1 MGRANSTRAPEQAE
15 KRRGTGKASTAGKT
29 QAPEPAEG
37 GTGKASTA
45 GRTQTPEPAGRVMG
59 RANST
64 RAPEQAEKRRGT
76 GKAST
81 AGRAR
86 APEPAEGGTGKAST
100 AGKTQAPEQAEKR
113 RGTGKAST
121 AGSTR
126 APEPAEG
133 GTGKASTAGRT
144 QTPEPAGRVMGRANS
159 TRTPE
164 QAEKRRGTGK
174 ASTAGKTQTPWPEGT
189 KARRRAGGDAED
201 RAQSPILKDNEFN
214 IMLKI
219 SSLPRVQCNELE
231 CSERDVYSVKL
242 KRESNS
248 RDLNIFLSENE
259 NLSSSKMLSELK
271 EVMEKI
277 IAKQKTWCL
286 SFPHIEKE
294 MLNNHGK
301 LKTCCELNG
310 PKCCRK
316 ACLRLLQYLL
326 QKLQHKN
333 ERNQKLV
340 KFSSYHVKTA
350 YFHACVSRPDDT
362 NWKLEDLDN
371 CFEILVN
378 DFVNHLQIKELLHFF
393 IPSMN
398 LFGLF
403 DQSSLTFLSD
413 EIEYQR
419 NNGFPIF
426 IP

>member
-1 MGRANSTRAPEQAE
+1 MITH
-15 KRRGTGKASTAGKT
+15 
-29 QAPEPAEG
+29 
-37 GTGKASTA
+37 
-45 GRTQTPEPAGRVMG
+45 
-59 RANST
+59 
-64 RAPEQAEKRRGT
+64 
-76 GKAST
+76 
-81 AGRAR
+81 
-86 APEPAEGGTGKAST
+86 
-100 AGKTQAPEQAEKR
+100 
-113 RGTGKAST
+113 
-121 AGSTR
+121 
-126 APEPAEG
+126 
-133 GTGKASTAGRT
+133 
-144 QTPEPAGRVMGRANS
+144 
-159 TRTPE
+159 
-164 QAEKRRGTGK
+164 
-174 ASTAGKTQTPWPEGT
+174 
-189 KARRRAGGDAED
+189 DAF
-201 RAQSPILKDNEFN
+201 SPFAIVCTSWEEEIQILKDNEFN

-277 IAKQKTWCL
+277 IAKQKMHVAVEMKISGSPAITLQSKEHDPQITVNVILALEVKQSWPLATKDGLCIKHWLGNKVRGSFRFKSFYLVPGPTKETWCL